1 MKLLS
6 IAAVLAL
13 LASSALGE
21 ENISIE
27 TLLKGGWQIVGYASA
42 NQPAVES
49 AMILLQHQHVS
60 YLMQCRASYD
70 VTRNPSITVH
80 CYNLR

>member
-1 MKLLS
+1 MKPLS

-13 LASSALGE
+13 LASPALGE
-21 ENISIE
+21 NNISIE
-27 TLLKGGWQIVGYASA
+27 TLLKDGWQIAGYASA

-49 AMILLQHQHVS
+49 AMILLRHQHEP

-70 VTRNPSITVH
+70 VTRSPSITVH
-80 CYNLR
+80 CYKLR